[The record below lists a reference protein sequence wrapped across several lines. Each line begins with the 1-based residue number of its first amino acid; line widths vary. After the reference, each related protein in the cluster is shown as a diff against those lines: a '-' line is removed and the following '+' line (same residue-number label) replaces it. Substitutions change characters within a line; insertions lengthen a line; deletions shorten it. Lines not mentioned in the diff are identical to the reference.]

1 MPTPLRIFR
10 GMSKDLTPK
19 EVSRQLGVTHS
30 AVTQWLR
37 LGKLQGH
44 RIGGRWRVTVAALEA
59 FLLAGMH
66 A

>member
-1 MPTPLRIFR
+1 
-10 GMSKDLTPK
+10 MSKDLTPK